1 VDRTAPEEVISAW
14 LDHIAGHTRLPKL
27 VLLPYLPADGP
38 LADVLR
44 RALARRAGGM
54 VWFGNHARAC
64 LAPPGEHASYL
75 RHAMHGKK
83 RKELRRQR
91 KRLAEM
97 GHLVCAPDTTPSN
110 ISVAIDDFLALEAA
124 GWKGRAGTAARS
136 REEIA
141 NFVAR
146 AVSALARERKAQ
158 IVRLCIDAN
167 AVAALV
173 LLRSGDMAW
182 CWKIAHDEA
191 YARFSPGVQVLLEAT
206 EQLLADE
213 RISRVDSCATAD
225 HPMIDHIW
233 RERLRVADC
242 MFAIAPDGP
251 RAFAAV
257 RTAEAARR
265 ALITCIK
272 KVRQRFGKS

>member
-1 VDRTAPEEVISAW
+1 
-14 LDHIAGHTRLPKL
+14 
-27 VLLPYLPADGP
+27 
-38 LADVLR
+38 
-44 RALARRAGGM
+44 
-54 VWFGNHARAC
+54 
-64 LAPPGEHASYL
+64 
-75 RHAMHGKK
+75 
-83 RKELRRQR
+83 
-91 KRLAEM
+91 
-97 GHLVCAPDTTPSN
+97 
-110 ISVAIDDFLALEAA
+110 
-124 GWKGRAGTAARS
+124 
-136 REEIA
+136 
-141 NFVAR
+141 
-146 AVSALARERKAQ
+146 
-158 IVRLCIDAN
+158 
-167 AVAALV
+167 
-173 LLRSGDMAW
+173 LLRW
-182 CWKIAHDEA
+182 
-191 YARFSPGVQVLLEAT
+191 VEAT

>member
-1 VDRTAPEEVISAW
+1 
-14 LDHIAGHTRLPKL
+14 
-27 VLLPYLPADGP
+27 
-38 LADVLR
+38 
-44 RALARRAGGM
+44 
-54 VWFGNHARAC
+54 
-64 LAPPGEHASYL
+64 
-75 RHAMHGKK
+75 MHGKK

-97 GHLVCAPDTTPSN
+97 GHLVCAADTTPSN
-110 ISVAIDDFLALEAA
+110 ISVALGDFLGLEAA

-146 AVSALARERKAQ
+146 AVSALAHERKAQ
-158 IVRLCIDAN
+158 IVRLCIDGN

-173 LLRSGDMAW
+173 LLRSGDMGWA
-182 CWKIAHDEA
+182 WKIAYDEA
-191 YARFSPGVQVLLEAT
+191 YVRFSPGVQVVLEAT

-213 RISRVDSCATAD
+213 RILRVDSCATAD

-242 MFAIAPDGP
+242 MFAIARDGA
-251 RAFAAV
+251 RTFAAV

-265 ALITCIK
+265 ALIRRIK
-272 KVRQRFGKS
+272 DVR

>member
-1 VDRTAPEEVISAW
+1 MTSWHWKPQ
-14 LDHIAGHTRLPKL
+14 AGKAGRER
-27 VLLPYLPADGP
+27 
-38 LADVLR
+38 R
-44 RALARRAGGM
+44 RAA
-54 VWFGNHARAC
+54 
-64 LAPPGEHASYL
+64 
-75 RHAMHGKK
+75 GKK
-83 RKELRRQR
+83 SQTSLP
-91 KRLAEM
+91 
-97 GHLVCAPDTTPSN
+97 G
-110 ISVAIDDFLALEAA
+110 
-124 GWKGRAGTAARS
+124 
-136 REEIA
+136 
-141 NFVAR
+141 
-146 AVSALARERKAQ
+146 AVSALARQRKAQ

-213 RISRVDSCATAD
+213 GISRVDSCATAD

>member
-1 VDRTAPEEVISAW
+1 
-14 LDHIAGHTRLPKL
+14 
-27 VLLPYLPADGP
+27 
-38 LADVLR
+38 
-44 RALARRAGGM
+44 
-54 VWFGNHARAC
+54 
-64 LAPPGEHASYL
+64 
-75 RHAMHGKK
+75 MHGKK

-97 GHLVCAPDTTPSN
+97 GHLVSAADTTPSN
-110 ISVAIDDFLALEAA
+110 ISVGLGDFLGLEAA

-146 AVSALARERKAQ
+146 AVGALAHERKAQ
-158 IVRLCIDAN
+158 IVRLCIDGN

-173 LLRSGDMAW
+173 VLRSGDMGWA
-182 CWKIAHDEA
+182 WKIAHDEA
-191 YARFSPGVQVLLEAT
+191 YVRFSPGVQIMLEAT

-213 RISRVDSCATAD
+213 HILRVDSCATAN

-242 MFAIAPDGP
+242 MFAITRDGA

-265 ALITCIK
+265 ALISCIK
-272 KVRQRFGKS
+272 KVRQRFHKS